1 MRGKILIVDDE
12 KDMLALLRRIVTEK
26 TEYEV
31 VTESDPLKAI
41 GLLERE
47 TFKLVITDLKM
58 PKVDGIAVLEEVKRI
73 QSSAAVVIMT
83 AYATIETAVE
93 ATRKGAFD
101 YITKPFRKERILLT
115 IRRALDW
122 QTLRLENVALR
133 RSLHQ
138 KDAAPSIIGSNSA
151 MVSTMD
157 MIKQVAK
164 SMATVLIQ
172 GESGT
177 GKELA
182 AQALHAHSDRRNR
195 PFVVV
200 NCAAIP
206 EQIIESELFGHEKGA
221 FTGAW
226 KDKKG
231 LVDEANGGTLFLDEI
246 GELNTAMQAKLLR
259 LLQEGEYKPVG
270 SVTTKQADVR
280 FVAATNH
287 DLRGLIQEKRFRE
300 DLFYRLNV
308 IRIRLPPLRERR
320 DDIPLLVHHFLKKYG
335 ALNHKETIGVAPE
348 AMSMLMEADWPGN
361 VRELENAIERGVVL
375 CRSDQIHAED
385 LMPDPPPAGPLPHFE
400 EAIYELPFKDAK
412 QAVIKAFHQQYIQAI
427 LQQNNGN
434 ISKAA
439 EQAGVQ
445 RQYLHRI
452 MRDEKIEAA
461 IFKVD

>member
-1 MRGKILIVDDE
+1 
-12 KDMLALLRRIVTEK
+12 
-26 TEYEV
+26 
-31 VTESDPLKAI
+31 
-41 GLLERE
+41 
-47 TFKLVITDLKM
+47 
-58 PKVDGIAVLEEVKRI
+58 
-73 QSSAAVVIMT
+73 MT
-83 AYATIETAVE
+83 S
-93 ATRKGAFD
+93 
-101 YITKPFRKERILLT
+101 
-115 IRRALDW
+115 
-122 QTLRLENVALR
+122 TLN
-133 RSLHQ
+133 
-138 KDAAPSIIGSNSA
+138 
-151 MVSTMD
+151 

-182 AQALHAHSDRRNR
+182 ARALHAYSDRRNE

-231 LVDEANGGTLFLDEI
+231 LVDEARNGTLFLDEI

-270 SVTTKQADVR
+270 SVNTKHADVR

-308 IRIRLPPLRERR
+308 ISLRLPPLRERR

-335 ALNHKETIGVAPE
+335 AQNHRETIGVSPE
-348 AMSMLMEADWPGN
+348 AMSMLMGADWPGN
-361 VRELENAIERGVVL
+361 VRELENVIERGVVL

-385 LMPDPPPAGPLPHFE
+385 LKADPPPGTPLHRFE
-400 EAIYELPFKDAK
+400 QAIYELPFKDAK
-412 QAVIKAFHQQYIQAI
+412 QAVIKAFHQQYIQAL

-434 ISKAA
+434 ISRAA

-445 RQYLHRI
+445 RQYFHRI
-452 MRDEKIEAA
+452 MRDENIEAGL
-461 IFKVD
+461 FKED

>member
-1 MRGKILIVDDE
+1 MKGKILIVDDE

-26 TEYEV
+26 TEHEV

-41 GLLERE
+41 DILEQE

-58 PKVDGIAVLEEVKRI
+58 PKVDGIALLEAVKRI
-73 QSSAAVVIMT
+73 QPSAAVVIMT

-93 ATRKGAFD
+93 TTRKGAFD

-122 QTLRLENVALR
+122 QNLRLENVALR
-133 RSLHQ
+133 RSLQQ
-138 KDAAPSIIGSNSA
+138 KDAAPSIIGSNA
-151 MVSTMD
+151 TMISTLD

-164 SMATVLIQ
+164 SMATILIQ

-182 AQALHAHSDRRNR
+182 ARALHAYSDRRNE

-231 LVDEANGGTLFLDEI
+231 LVDEAHNGTLFLDEI

-270 SVTTKQADVR
+270 SVNTKHADVR

-308 IRIRLPPLRERR
+308 INFRLPPLRERR

-335 ALNHKETIGVAPE
+335 AQNQRETVGVSPE
-348 AMSMLMEADWPGN
+348 AMSMLMGADWPGN
-361 VRELENAIERGVVL
+361 VRELENVIERGVVL
-375 CRSDQIHAED
+375 CRSDQIQAQD
-385 LMPDPPPAGPLPHFE
+385 LKPDPAPADPPHHFK

-412 QAVIKAFHQQYIQAI
+412 QAVIKAFHQHYIQAI

-452 MRDEKIEAA
+452 IREENIEADL
-461 IFKVD
+461 FKEN